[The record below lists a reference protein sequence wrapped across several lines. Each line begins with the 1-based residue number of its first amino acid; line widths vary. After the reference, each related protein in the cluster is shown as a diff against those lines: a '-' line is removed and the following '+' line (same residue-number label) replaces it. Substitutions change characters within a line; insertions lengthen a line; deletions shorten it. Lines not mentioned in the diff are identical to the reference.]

1 MLEISS
7 NGIITFN
14 RGDTWELPLFINLS
28 DRMDSLRYELT
39 DNDTIYLGVMEFN
52 QPWELAIIRKKYTKA
67 DLNSNGDIIISFA
80 STDSEYLH
88 PGVYYYEVKLN
99 TITRDSITGAELTNE
114 TKTLISKKKLIIL

>member
-67 DLNSNGDIIISFA
+67 NLNSNGDIIINFT

-88 PGVYYYEVKLN
+88 PGTYYYEIKLN
-99 TITRDSITGAELTNE
+99 TITRDSITGTELTNE
-114 TKTLISKKKLIIL
+114 TKTLVSKKKLIIL